1 MWLGHERHVVG
12 PDDKCGW
19 ATTEGSVLCGAKRDG
34 DAGYFVMAHA
44 HRIAHRLRAGT
55 VWINCYN
62 ICYRRCQMYAAIP
75 P

>member
-1 MWLGHERHVVG
+1 MWLGHS
-12 PDDKCGW
+12 
-19 ATTEGSVLCGAKRDG
+19 TEGSVLCGAKRNG

-62 ICYRRCQMYAAIP
+62 IFDAALP
-75 P
+75 LGGYKQSG